1 MVEFCELSK
10 GKCEKEAKFVVHVKK
25 DAKSGELLGSQET
38 ANLVDVVS
46 CHFHAMVCLKA
57 FPWKHRW

>member
-1 MVEFCELSK
+1 VKRKPSLLF
-10 GKCEKEAKFVVHVKK
+10 VKK